1 MTIEE
6 FVDNDEYLDSFQYRM
21 DWNGY
26 KVYYAWFK
34 AYEGTCTGYPHFALE
49 RNGEIRLSELEET
62 IKIMDTFPYT
72 DEEDQTSVR
81 TEKLKNVRDGRSDGH
96 TQVSFIV

>member
-26 KVYYAWFK
+26 NVYEVWLKSCEYS
-34 AYEGTCTGYPHFALE
+34 CTGYPPICTRKGR
-49 RNGEIRLSELEET
+49 RNTVVRIGRDNKNHGHISLHLRGRLDFRPHR
-62 IKIMDTFPYT
+62 K
-72 DEEDQTSVR
+72 V
-81 TEKLKNVRDGRSDGH
+81 EKCS
-96 TQVSFIV
+96 

>member
-1 MTIEE
+1 
-6 FVDNDEYLDSFQYRM
+6 M

-72 DEEDQTSVR
+72 DEED
-81 TEKLKNVRDGRSDGH
+81 
-96 TQVSFIV
+96 

>member
-26 KVYYAWFK
+26 NVYEAWLK
-34 AYEGTCTGYPHFALE
+34 SCEYSCTSYPQYALE
-49 RNGEIRLSELEET
+49 KDGEIRLSELEAT
-62 IKIMDTFPYT
+62 IKSWTHFLTPT
-72 DEEDQTSVR
+72 RKTRLPAAQKS
-81 TEKLKNVRDGRSDGH
+81 
-96 TQVSFIV
+96 

>member
-6 FVDNDEYLDSFQYRM
+6 FVDNDEYLDSFEYRM

-34 AYEGTCTGYPHFALE
+34 AYEGTCTDYPHFALE
-49 RNGEIRLSELEET
+49 RNGEIRLSELE
-62 IKIMDTFPYT
+62 
-72 DEEDQTSVR
+72 
-81 TEKLKNVRDGRSDGH
+81 
-96 TQVSFIV
+96 

>member
-1 MTIEE
+1 
-6 FVDNDEYLDSFQYRM
+6 M

-49 RNGEIRLSELEET
+49 RNGEIRESKHEET
-62 IKIMDTFPYT
+62 IKTMRSLSYSD
-72 DEEDQTSVR
+72 DED
-81 TEKLKNVRDGRSDGH
+81 
-96 TQVSFIV
+96 